1 MGCQKGSP
9 AKEKCTAARKRYR
22 NRCNKNE
29 KSKKREEDSS
39 PEKKRLKQNNDKDK
53 KKEEEPKDQEQEKK
67 DQDKIDHE
75 KRESVTK
82 IKKCIDCSE
91 NYEAE
96 KKQQRELQCCFC
108 EFSAHGCPIFK
119 QQQISKGYVW
129 FCGECR
135 RMPNIFNLIFMV
147 EERNRMANRIEEL
160 EKKDK
165 ISKDRI
171 EELEKKDKISKDK
184 KRKRNDSETI
194 DNKKKN

>member
-1 MGCQKGSP
+1 MG
-9 AKEKCTAARKRYR
+9 
-22 NRCNKNE
+22 
-29 KSKKREEDSS
+29 
-39 PEKKRLKQNNDKDK
+39 
-53 KKEEEPKDQEQEKK
+53 
-67 DQDKIDHE
+67 
-75 KRESVTK
+75 
-82 IKKCIDCSE
+82 SE

-96 KKQQRELQCCFC
+96 KNNKEKLQCCFC

-119 QQQISKGYVW
+119 QQKISEGYVW
-129 FCGECR
+129 FCRECR

-194 DNKKKN
+194 DNKKKNEPNEDEDKSKEEKNKIQEEKNKNEKNKTMPKKS